1 MKNFRRL
8 GAKIVQLR
16 REKNI
21 SPNDIAQAI
30 DYPVWGYRALGYGT
44 LIGHFND
51 IEKIANVLGV
61 ETDELFKLLE
71 YSEYLEVLFGNQN
84 LSSIFNTQDNLDD
97 FLDYFEELNF
107 INSLREQEKRS
118 NYESYI
124 ITIKRK

>member
-8 GAKIVQLR
+8 GAKIVWLR

-21 SPNDIAQAI
+21 PPNDIAQAI
-30 DYPVWGYRALGYGT
+30 DYPVWDYRALEYGT
-44 LIGHFND
+44 LIGNFDD
-51 IEKIANVLGV
+51 IEKIAKVLGV
-61 ETDELFKLLE
+61 ETDELFKPLE

-107 INSLREQEKRS
+107 INSLREQEKK
-118 NYESYI
+118 E
-124 ITIKRK
+124 